1 MNQEDILVTLSQLRM
16 ILKSFYFE
24 SMKTCDYIMEQAYFI
39 IKYLVEDQPEQRIRL
54 NAKEKLQLFNRL
66 ISLSIQKSTKESQ
79 PSKQD
84 PNANI
89 NKVTSLFLDYL
100 ESQPNIL
107 LTELFLKH
115 YDKVFM
121 LNLLCSYEIR

>member
-1 MNQEDILVTLSQLRM
+1 M
-16 ILKSFYFE
+16 
-24 SMKTCDYIMEQAYFI
+24 
-39 IKYLVEDQPEQRIRL
+39 
-54 NAKEKLQLFNRL
+54 
-66 ISLSIQKSTKESQ
+66 
-79 PSKQD
+79 D

-89 NKVTSLFLDYL
+89 NKVTTLFLDYL

-121 LNLLCSYEIR
+121 LNLLCSYEVR